1 MENNLFDILCENL
14 SKEDQEKI
22 RNDIEERLKLF
33 KINESR
39 TLNDVEFKDLVWPSI
54 KRISV
59 SDGMFK

>member
-1 MENNLFDILCENL
+1 MESNLFDILCENL

>member
-1 MENNLFDILCENL
+1 MFDILCENL

-59 SDGMFK
+59 SDGIFK

>member
-1 MENNLFDILCENL
+1 MECKMFDILCENL

-59 SDGMFK
+59 SDGIFK

>member
-1 MENNLFDILCENL
+1 MESNLFDILYENL
-14 SKEDQEKI
+14 SKKDQKKI

-54 KRISV
+54 KRISI